1 MIFRMLQ
8 IYYGNLIAKIWSRR
22 RKALPLQPQ
31 SAGVTQTTPFNK
43 TRKMKKN
50 EPVSVTFMLLG
61 VTFCVCLILANL
73 LATKQI
79 QFGPLNLTTGVLV
92 FPISY
97 IVNDCITEVWGYR
110 RAKLIIWTGFVMNFA
125 FVLLA
130 WLADLIPGAPYWTN
144 QEGFHALFGLA
155 PRVALAS
162 FAAFIVGSLLNA
174 YVMSRM
180 KIRDKGRRFSLR
192 AIASTVAG
200 ELADSLIFFPIAL
213 GGIVPTRNLLLMIVS
228 QLVVKT
234 LYEVLVLPL
243 TIRVVAWLKH
253 TEGVDVYDEDV
264 SYSVI

>member
-1 MIFRMLQ
+1 
-8 IYYGNLIAKIWSRR
+8 
-22 RKALPLQPQ
+22 
-31 SAGVTQTTPFNK
+31 
-43 TRKMKKN
+43 MKKN
-50 EPVSVTFMLLG
+50 EPISVTFMLLS

-97 IVNDCITEVWGYR
+97 VVNDCISEVWGYR

-130 WLADLIPGAPYWTN
+130 WLADMIPGAPYWSN

-162 FAAFIVGSLLNA
+162 FMAFLVGSLLNA

-180 KIRDKGRRFSLR
+180 KVHDKGRRFSLR
-192 AIASTVAG
+192 AIVSTIVG
-200 ELADSLIFFPIAL
+200 ELSDSLIFFPVAL
-213 GGIVPTRNLLLMIVS
+213 GGIVPKENLLLMIVS
-228 QLVVKT
+228 QVLVKT
-234 LYEVLVLPL
+234 MYEVLVLPI
-243 TIRVVAWLKH
+243 TIRFVAWLKR
-253 TEGVDVYDEDV
+253 TEGIDTYDENIN
-264 SYSVI
+264 YSMI

>member
-1 MIFRMLQ
+1 
-8 IYYGNLIAKIWSRR
+8 
-22 RKALPLQPQ
+22 
-31 SAGVTQTTPFNK
+31 
-43 TRKMKKN
+43 MKKQDT
-50 EPVSVTFMLLG
+50 VSVTFMLLG

-73 LATKQI
+73 LATKQV
-79 QFGPLNLTTGVLV
+79 QFGPLNLTAGVLV

-97 IVNDCITEVWGYR
+97 VVNDCITEVYGYR

-162 FAAFIVGSLLNA
+162 FAAFLVGSFLNA

-180 KIRDKGRRFSLR
+180 KIHDKGRRFSLR
-192 AIASTVAG
+192 AIASTLAG
-200 ELADSLIFFPIAL
+200 EVSDSLIFFPIAL
-213 GGIVPTRNLLLMIVS
+213 GGIVPEKNLLLMMLS
-228 QLVVKT
+228 QVVVKT
-234 LYEVLVLPL
+234 MYEIVVLPL
-243 TIRVVAWLKH
+243 TIRVVAWLKR
-253 TEGVDVYDEDV
+253 TEGMDVYDENE

>member
-1 MIFRMLQ
+1 
-8 IYYGNLIAKIWSRR
+8 
-22 RKALPLQPQ
+22 
-31 SAGVTQTTPFNK
+31 
-43 TRKMKKN
+43 
-50 EPVSVTFMLLG
+50 MLLG

-97 IVNDCITEVWGYR
+97 VVNDCITEVWGYR
-110 RAKLIIWTGFVMNFA
+110 RAKLIIWTGFLMNFI

-130 WLADLIPGAPYWTN
+130 WIADLIPGAPYWTN

-180 KIRDKGRRFSLR
+180 KVHDKGKRFSLR
-192 AIASTVAG
+192 AIASTIVG
-200 ELADSLIFFPIAL
+200 EVSDSIIFFPIAL
-213 GGIVPTRNLLLMIVS
+213 GGIVPKENLLLMMVS
-228 QLVVKT
+228 QVVIKT
-234 LYEVLVLPL
+234 LYEVVMLPV
-243 TIRVVAWLKH
+243 TIRFVTWLKH
-253 TEGVDVYDEDV
+253 SEGVDVYDDGM

>member
-1 MIFRMLQ
+1 
-8 IYYGNLIAKIWSRR
+8 
-22 RKALPLQPQ
+22 
-31 SAGVTQTTPFNK
+31 
-43 TRKMKKN
+43 MKKQ

-73 LATKQI
+73 LATKQF
-79 QFGPLNLTTGVLV
+79 QLGFLNLTAGVLV

-97 IVNDCITEVWGYR
+97 VVNDCITEVWGYR

-162 FAAFIVGSLLNA
+162 FAAFLAGSFLNA
-174 YVMSRM
+174 YVMSKM
-180 KIRDKGRRFSLR
+180 KIHDKGKRFSLR
-192 AIASTVAG
+192 AITSTIVG
-200 ELADSLIFFPIAL
+200 ELADSLVFFPIAL
-213 GGIVPTRNLLLMIVS
+213 GGIVPKENLALMMVS
-228 QLVVKT
+228 QIVIKT
-234 LYEVLVLPL
+234 LYEIVILPI
-243 TIRVVAWLKH
+243 TIRIVAWLKR
-253 TEGVDVYDEDV
+253 TEGMDVYDDGV

>member
-1 MIFRMLQ
+1 
-8 IYYGNLIAKIWSRR
+8 
-22 RKALPLQPQ
+22 
-31 SAGVTQTTPFNK
+31 
-43 TRKMKKN
+43 
-50 EPVSVTFMLLG
+50 MLLG

-73 LATKQI
+73 LATKQV
-79 QFGPLNLTTGVLV
+79 QFGSLNLTAGVLV

-97 IVNDCITEVWGYR
+97 VVNDCITEVYGYR

-162 FAAFIVGSLLNA
+162 FAAFLVGSFLNA

-180 KIRDKGRRFSLR
+180 KIHDKGRRFSLR
-192 AIASTVAG
+192 AIASTLAG
-200 ELADSLIFFPIAL
+200 EVSDSLIFFPIAL
-213 GGIVPTRNLLLMIVS
+213 GGIVPEKNLLLMMLS
-228 QLVVKT
+228 QVVVKT
-234 LYEVLVLPL
+234 MYEVVVLPL
-243 TIRVVAWLKH
+243 TIRVVAWLKR
-253 TEGVDVYDEDV
+253 TEGMDVYDENE

>member
-1 MIFRMLQ
+1 
-8 IYYGNLIAKIWSRR
+8 
-22 RKALPLQPQ
+22 
-31 SAGVTQTTPFNK
+31 
-43 TRKMKKN
+43 MKKQDT
-50 EPVSVTFMLLG
+50 VSVTFMLLG

-73 LATKQI
+73 LATKQV
-79 QFGPLNLTTGVLV
+79 QFGPLNLTAGVLV

-97 IVNDCITEVWGYR
+97 VVNDCITEVYGYR

-162 FAAFIVGSLLNA
+162 FAAFLVGSFLNA

-180 KIRDKGRRFSLR
+180 KIHDKGRRFSLR
-192 AIASTVAG
+192 AIASTLAG
-200 ELADSLIFFPIAL
+200 EVSDSLIFFPIAL
-213 GGIVPTRNLLLMIVS
+213 GGIVPEKNLLLMMLS
-228 QLVVKT
+228 QVVVKT
-234 LYEVLVLPL
+234 MYEVVVLPL
-243 TIRVVAWLKH
+243 TIRVVAWLKR
-253 TEGVDVYDEDV
+253 TEGMDVYDENE

>member
-1 MIFRMLQ
+1 
-8 IYYGNLIAKIWSRR
+8 
-22 RKALPLQPQ
+22 
-31 SAGVTQTTPFNK
+31 
-43 TRKMKKN
+43 
-50 EPVSVTFMLLG
+50 MLLG

-97 IVNDCITEVWGYR
+97 VVNDCITEVWGYR
-110 RAKLIIWTGFVMNFA
+110 RAKLIIWTGFLMNFI

-130 WLADLIPGAPYWTN
+130 WIADLIPGAPYWTN

-180 KIRDKGRRFSLR
+180 KVHDKGKRFSLR
-192 AIASTVAG
+192 AIASTVVG
-200 ELADSLIFFPIAL
+200 EVSDSIIFFPIAL
-213 GGIVPTRNLLLMIVS
+213 GGIVPKENLLLMMVS
-228 QLVVKT
+228 QVVIKT
-234 LYEVLVLPL
+234 LYEVFMLPI
-243 TIRVVAWLKH
+243 TIRFVTWLKRS
-253 TEGVDVYDEDV
+253 EGIDVYDDEMT
-264 SYSVI
+264 YSVI

>member
-1 MIFRMLQ
+1 M
-8 IYYGNLIAKIWSRR
+8 
-22 RKALPLQPQ
+22 QPKLN
-31 SAGVTQTTPFNK
+31 AGVSQTTPFNK
-43 TRKMKKN
+43 TRKMKKQDT
-50 EPVSVTFMLLG
+50 VS

-73 LATKQI
+73 LATKQV
-79 QFGPLNLTTGVLV
+79 QFGPLNLTAGVLV

-97 IVNDCITEVWGYR
+97 VVNDCITEVYGYR

-162 FAAFIVGSLLNA
+162 FAAFLVGSFLNA

-180 KIRDKGRRFSLR
+180 KIHDKGRRFSLR
-192 AIASTVAG
+192 AIASTLAG
-200 ELADSLIFFPIAL
+200 EVSDSLIFFPIAL
-213 GGIVPTRNLLLMIVS
+213 GGIVPEKNLLLMMLS
-228 QLVVKT
+228 QVVVKT
-234 LYEVLVLPL
+234 MYEVVVLPL
-243 TIRVVAWLKH
+243 TIRGVAWLKR
-253 TEGVDVYDEDV
+253 TEGMDVYDENE

>member
-1 MIFRMLQ
+1 
-8 IYYGNLIAKIWSRR
+8 
-22 RKALPLQPQ
+22 
-31 SAGVTQTTPFNK
+31 
-43 TRKMKKN
+43 MKKN
-50 EPVSVTFMLLG
+50 EPISVTFMLLS

-97 IVNDCITEVWGYR
+97 VVNDCISEVWGYR

-130 WLADLIPGAPYWTN
+130 WLADIIPGAPYWSN

-162 FAAFIVGSLLNA
+162 FMAFLVGSLLNA

-180 KIRDKGRRFSLR
+180 KVHDKGRRFSLR
-192 AIASTVAG
+192 AIVSTIVG
-200 ELADSLIFFPIAL
+200 ELSDSLIFFPVAL
-213 GGIVPTRNLLLMIVS
+213 GGIVPKENLLLMIVS
-228 QLVVKT
+228 QVLVKT
-234 LYEVLVLPL
+234 MYEVLVLPI
-243 TIRVVAWLKH
+243 TIRFVAWLKR
-253 TEGVDVYDEDV
+253 TEGIDTYDENIN
-264 SYSVI
+264 YSMI

>member
-1 MIFRMLQ
+1 
-8 IYYGNLIAKIWSRR
+8 
-22 RKALPLQPQ
+22 
-31 SAGVTQTTPFNK
+31 
-43 TRKMKKN
+43 
-50 EPVSVTFMLLG
+50 MLLG

-73 LATKQI
+73 LATKQV
-79 QFGPLNLTTGVLV
+79 QFGPLNLTAGVLV

-97 IVNDCITEVWGYR
+97 VVNDCITEVYGYR

-162 FAAFIVGSLLNA
+162 FAAFLVGSFLNS

-180 KIRDKGRRFSLR
+180 KIHDKGRRFSLR
-192 AIASTVAG
+192 AIASTLAG
-200 ELADSLIFFPIAL
+200 EVSDSLIFFPIAL
-213 GGIVPTRNLLLMIVS
+213 GGIVPEKNLLLMMLS
-228 QLVVKT
+228 QVVVKT
-234 LYEVLVLPL
+234 MYEVVVLPL
-243 TIRVVAWLKH
+243 TIRVVAWLKR
-253 TEGVDVYDEDV
+253 TEGMDVYDENE

>member
-1 MIFRMLQ
+1 
-8 IYYGNLIAKIWSRR
+8 
-22 RKALPLQPQ
+22 
-31 SAGVTQTTPFNK
+31 
-43 TRKMKKN
+43 
-50 EPVSVTFMLLG
+50 MLLS

-97 IVNDCITEVWGYR
+97 VVNDCISEVWGYR

-130 WLADLIPGAPYWTN
+130 WLADMIPGAPYWSN

-162 FAAFIVGSLLNA
+162 FVAFLVGSLLNA

-180 KIRDKGRRFSLR
+180 KVHDKGRRFSLR
-192 AIASTVAG
+192 AIVSTIVG
-200 ELADSLIFFPIAL
+200 ELSDSLIFFPVAL
-213 GGIVPTRNLLLMIVS
+213 GGIVPKENLLLMIVS
-228 QLVVKT
+228 QVLVKT
-234 LYEVLVLPL
+234 MYEVLVLPI
-243 TIRVVAWLKH
+243 TIRFVAWLKR
-253 TEGVDVYDEDV
+253 TEGIDTYDENIN
-264 SYSVI
+264 YSMI

>member
-1 MIFRMLQ
+1 
-8 IYYGNLIAKIWSRR
+8 
-22 RKALPLQPQ
+22 
-31 SAGVTQTTPFNK
+31 
-43 TRKMKKN
+43 MKRN
-50 EPVSVTFMLLG
+50 ETVSVTFMLMG

-79 QFGPLNLTTGVLV
+79 QWGSINLTAGVLV

-97 IVNDCITEVWGYR
+97 VVNDCITEVWGYR

-155 PRVALAS
+155 PRVALGS

-180 KIRDKGRRFSLR
+180 KIRDKGRKFSLR
-192 AIASTVAG
+192 AIASTIAG
-200 ELADSLIFFPIAL
+200 ELSDSLVFFPIAL
-213 GGIVPTRNLLLMIVS
+213 GGIVPKENLLLMIVS
-228 QLVVKT
+228 QVAFKT
-234 LYEVLVLPL
+234 LYEVIMLPI
-243 TIRVVAWLKH
+243 TIRVVDWLKK
-253 TEGVDVYDEDV
+253 TEGSDVYDEGIK
-264 SYSVI
+264 YTII

>member
-1 MIFRMLQ
+1 MTL
-8 IYYGNLIAKIWSRR
+8 
-22 RKALPLQPQ
+22 
-31 SAGVTQTTPFNK
+31 
-43 TRKMKKN
+43 KK
-50 EPVSVTFMLLG
+50 ETVSVTFMLLA

-97 IVNDCITEVWGYR
+97 VVNDCITEVWGYQ
-110 RAKLIIWTGFVMNFA
+110 RAKLVIWTGFVMNFA

-144 QEGFHALFGLA
+144 EAGFHALFGLA

-162 FAAFIVGSLLNA
+162 FFAFLVGSLLNA
-174 YVMSRM
+174 YVMSKM

-200 ELADSLIFFPIAL
+200 ELSDSLIFFPIAL
-213 GGIVPTRNLLLMIVS
+213 GGIVPKQNLLLMIVS
-228 QLVVKT
+228 QVVIKT
-234 LYEVLVLPL
+234 LYEIIILPL
-243 TIRVVAWLKH
+243 TIRVVDWLKR
-253 TEGVDVYDEDV
+253 TEGMDVYDEGLK
-264 SYSVI
+264 YSVL

>member
-1 MIFRMLQ
+1 
-8 IYYGNLIAKIWSRR
+8 
-22 RKALPLQPQ
+22 
-31 SAGVTQTTPFNK
+31 
-43 TRKMKKN
+43 MKRQ

-73 LATKQI
+73 LATKQF
-79 QFGPLNLTTGVLV
+79 QLGFLNLTAGVLV

-97 IVNDCITEVWGYR
+97 VVNDCITEVWGYR

-162 FAAFIVGSLLNA
+162 FAAFLTGSFLNA

-180 KIRDKGRRFSLR
+180 KIHDKGRRFSLR
-192 AIASTVAG
+192 AILSTIVG
-200 ELADSLIFFPIAL
+200 ELADSLVFFPIAL
-213 GGIVPTRNLLLMIVS
+213 GGIVPKENLALMIVS
-228 QLVVKT
+228 QVVIKT
-234 LYEVLVLPL
+234 LYEIIVLPI
-243 TIRVVAWLKH
+243 TIRIVAWLKR
-253 TEGVDVYDEDV
+253 TEGVDVYDDGV

>member
-1 MIFRMLQ
+1 
-8 IYYGNLIAKIWSRR
+8 
-22 RKALPLQPQ
+22 
-31 SAGVTQTTPFNK
+31 
-43 TRKMKKN
+43 
-50 EPVSVTFMLLG
+50 MLLG

-79 QFGPLNLTTGVLV
+79 QFGPLNLTAGVLV

-97 IVNDCITEVWGYR
+97 VVNDCITEVWGFQ

-162 FAAFIVGSLLNA
+162 FAAFVVGSLLNA

-180 KIRDKGRRFSLR
+180 KVRNKGRRFSLR
-192 AIASTVAG
+192 AIASTIVG
-200 ELADSLIFFPIAL
+200 ELGDSIIFFPIAL
-213 GGIVPTRNLLLMIVS
+213 GGIVPKQNLLLMMLS
-228 QLVVKT
+228 QVVVKT
-234 LYEVLVLPL
+234 LYEVFVLPI
-243 TIRVVAWLKH
+243 TIRIVAWLKK
-253 TEGVDVYDEDV
+253 TEGMDVYDEDV
-264 SYSVI
+264 RYSII

>member
-1 MIFRMLQ
+1 M
-8 IYYGNLIAKIWSRR
+8 
-22 RKALPLQPQ
+22 
-31 SAGVTQTTPFNK
+31 NK
-43 TRKMKKN
+43 K

-79 QFGPLNLTTGVLV
+79 QFGPLNLTAGVLV

-97 IVNDCITEVWGYR
+97 VVNDCITEVWGYR
-110 RAKLIIWTGFVMNFA
+110 RSKLVIWTGFVMNFA

-162 FAAFIVGSLLNA
+162 FAAFLVGSLLNA
-174 YVMSRM
+174 YVMSKM

-192 AIASTVAG
+192 AIVSTVAG
-200 ELADSLIFFPIAL
+200 EVSDSLIFFPVAL
-213 GGIVPTRNLLLMIVS
+213 GGIVPKENLLLMMVS
-228 QLVVKT
+228 QVVAKT
-234 LYEVLVLPL
+234 LYEVIILPV
-243 TIRVVAWLKH
+243 TKRVVAWLKQM
-253 TEGVDVYDEDV
+253 EGVDVYDEGLTYTIV
-264 SYSVI
+264 

>member
-1 MIFRMLQ
+1 
-8 IYYGNLIAKIWSRR
+8 
-22 RKALPLQPQ
+22 
-31 SAGVTQTTPFNK
+31 
-43 TRKMKKN
+43 
-50 EPVSVTFMLLG
+50 MLLG

-73 LATKQI
+73 LATKQ
-79 QFGPLNLTTGVLV
+79 FLLGPLNLTAGVLV

-97 IVNDCITEVWGYR
+97 VVNDCITEVYGYQ

-180 KIRDKGRRFSLR
+180 KIHDKGKRFSLR
-192 AIASTVAG
+192 AIASTIVG
-200 ELADSLIFFPIAL
+200 EVSDSIIFFPVAL
-213 GGIVPTRNLLLMIVS
+213 GGIVPKENLLIMMLS
-228 QLVVKT
+228 QVAMKT
-234 LYEVLVLPL
+234 LYEIVLLPI
-243 TIRVVAWLKH
+243 TFRVVTWLKR
-253 TEGVDVYDEDV
+253 TEGLDVYDHDLQYKV
-264 SYSVI
+264 F

>member
-1 MIFRMLQ
+1 
-8 IYYGNLIAKIWSRR
+8 
-22 RKALPLQPQ
+22 
-31 SAGVTQTTPFNK
+31 
-43 TRKMKKN
+43 MKKQ

-73 LATKQI
+73 LATKQF
-79 QFGPLNLTTGVLV
+79 QLGFLNLTAGVLV

-97 IVNDCITEVWGYR
+97 VVNDCITEVWGYR

-162 FAAFIVGSLLNA
+162 FAAFLAGSFLNA

-180 KIRDKGRRFSLR
+180 KIHDKGKRFSLR
-192 AIASTVAG
+192 AITSTIVG
-200 ELADSLIFFPIAL
+200 ELADSLVFFPIAL
-213 GGIVPTRNLLLMIVS
+213 GGIVPKENLALMIVS
-228 QLVVKT
+228 QVVIKT
-234 LYEVLVLPL
+234 LYEIVVLPI
-243 TIRVVAWLKH
+243 TIRIVAWLKR
-253 TEGVDVYDEDV
+253 TEGVDVYDDGV